1 MQHLGQRRAHALAD
15 ACGEN
20 SDLKGPMHRLR
31 IISFSSRSLPW
42 EHTAR
47 RRTAP
52 AIYAKMPRPPRKR
65 NHRHLRAKAY
75 LVDMAVIAVFNQKGG
90 VGKTTTAL
98 NLLAGIALRKQRPLG
113 IDLDPQAHL
122 SGIFGIRP
130 RLADESVYSFFMRQ
144 RPLGEVSQITN
155 SGVILCPG
163 HLELTKLDTL
173 LGKGVNVVTRL
184 RRALRTPDV
193 APGSVVIDCC
203 PLLGILS
210 LNAIFACDLIVIPV
224 SADYLALQGAEQVE
238 RSLNAL
244 EPVFKRRLPRRYLL
258 TRFDAR
264 RKMSS
269 EVADL
274 MAMAFRADEI
284 WATRIAE
291 NVSLAESPA
300 RQLDVFRHAPQSRG
314 ARDYQ
319 ALVEELAGAG
329 FVA

>member
-1 MQHLGQRRAHALAD
+1 
-15 ACGEN
+15 
-20 SDLKGPMHRLR
+20 
-31 IISFSSRSLPW
+31 
-42 EHTAR
+42 
-47 RRTAP
+47 
-52 AIYAKMPRPPRKR
+52 
-65 NHRHLRAKAY
+65 
-75 LVDMAVIAVFNQKGG
+75 
-90 VGKTTTAL
+90 
-98 NLLAGIALRKQRPLG
+98 
-113 IDLDPQAHL
+113 
-122 SGIFGIRP
+122 
-130 RLADESVYSFFMRQ
+130 MRQ
-144 RPLGEVSQITN
+144 RPLDEVSQITG
-155 SGVILCPG
+155 SGVIVCPG

-173 LGKGVNVVTRL
+173 LGRSVNVITRL
-184 RRALRTPDV
+184 RAALKTRDV

-224 SADYLALQGAEQVE
+224 SADYLALQGAQQVE

-269 EVADL
+269 EVSDL

-284 WATRIAE
+284 CATRIAE
-291 NVSLAESPA
+291 NVSLAESPG

>member
-1 MQHLGQRRAHALAD
+1 M
-15 ACGEN
+15 
-20 SDLKGPMHRLR
+20 
-31 IISFSSRSLPW
+31 
-42 EHTAR
+42 T
-47 RRTAP
+47 
-52 AIYAKMPRPPRKR
+52 
-65 NHRHLRAKAY
+65 
-75 LVDMAVIAVFNQKGG
+75 VIAVFNQKGG
-90 VGKTTTAL
+90 VGKTTTSL
-98 NLLAGIALRKQRPLG
+98 NLLAGIAQRKQRPLG

-130 RLADESVYSFFMRQ
+130 RLADESIYSFFMRQ
-144 RPLGEVSQITN
+144 RPLDEVSQITD

-173 LGKGVNVVTRL
+173 LGRGVNVITRL
-184 RRALRTPDV
+184 RVALKTRDV

-224 SADYLALQGAEQVE
+224 SADYLALQGAQQVE

-284 WATRIAE
+284 CATRIAE

-319 ALVEELAGAG
+319 ALVEELVGAG

>member
-1 MQHLGQRRAHALAD
+1 M
-15 ACGEN
+15 
-20 SDLKGPMHRLR
+20 
-31 IISFSSRSLPW
+31 
-42 EHTAR
+42 T
-47 RRTAP
+47 
-52 AIYAKMPRPPRKR
+52 
-65 NHRHLRAKAY
+65 
-75 LVDMAVIAVFNQKGG
+75 VIAVFNQKGG

-98 NLLAGIALRKQRPLG
+98 NLLAGIAKRKQRPLG

-122 SGIFGIRP
+122 SSIFGAHP
-130 RLADESVYSFFMRQ
+130 RLADDSVYSFFMRQ
-144 RPLGEVSQITN
+144 RPLADIAQITA
-155 SGVILCPG
+155 SGVIVCPG

-184 RRALRTPDV
+184 RGALKAPDI
-193 APGSVVIDCC
+193 ARGSVVIDCC
-203 PLLGILS
+203 PLLGIL
-210 LNAIFACDLIVIPV
+210 
-224 SADYLALQGAEQVE
+224 
-238 RSLNAL
+238 SLNAL

-274 MAMAFRADEI
+274 MAMAFRTDEI
-284 WATRIAE
+284 CATRIAE

-300 RQLDVFRHAPQSRG
+300 RNLDVFRHAPQSRG

-319 ALVEELAGAG
+319 ALVEELVGAG

>member
-1 MQHLGQRRAHALAD
+1 M
-15 ACGEN
+15 
-20 SDLKGPMHRLR
+20 
-31 IISFSSRSLPW
+31 
-42 EHTAR
+42 T
-47 RRTAP
+47 
-52 AIYAKMPRPPRKR
+52 
-65 NHRHLRAKAY
+65 
-75 LVDMAVIAVFNQKGG
+75 VIAVFNQKGG
-90 VGKTTTAL
+90 VGKTTTSL
-98 NLLAGIALRKQRPLG
+98 NLLAGIAQRKQRPLG

-130 RLADESVYSFFMRQ
+130 RLADESIYSFFMRQ
-144 RPLGEVSQITN
+144 RPLDEVSQITN

-173 LGKGVNVVTRL
+173 LGKGVNVITRL
-184 RRALRTPDV
+184 RGALKARDV

-210 LNAIFACDLIVIPV
+210 LNAIFACDLIIIPV
-224 SADYLALQGAEQVE
+224 SADYLALQGAQQVE

-274 MAMAFRADEI
+274 MAMAFRSDEI
-284 WATRIAE
+284 CVTRIAE

-300 RQLDVFRHAPQSRG
+300 RQLDVFRHAPHSSG

-319 ALVEELAGAG
+319 ALVEELVDAG